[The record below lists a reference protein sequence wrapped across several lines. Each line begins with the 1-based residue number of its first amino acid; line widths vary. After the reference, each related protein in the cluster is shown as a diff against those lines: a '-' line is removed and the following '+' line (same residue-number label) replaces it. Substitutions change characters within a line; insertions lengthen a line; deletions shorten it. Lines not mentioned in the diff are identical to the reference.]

1 MRICFLSAGTVTGI
15 EKVNIGIGQGLG
27 LEIGHTSTANT
38 ADLISTTAE
47 ITVMTALGSMTG
59 TTDTTGDQSDTDLSV
74 GSLVAQDL
82 AEASNWLLLPDHHT
96 ITAADI
102 LTIVDMSDL
111 IGPLI

>member
-1 MRICFLSAGTVTGI
+1 
-15 EKVNIGIGQGLG
+15 
-27 LEIGHTSTANT
+27 
-38 ADLISTTAE
+38 
-47 ITVMTALGSMTG
+47 MTALGSMTG

-96 ITAADI
+96 VIAADI

-111 IGPLI
+111 TGPLT